1 MEYSKK
7 PKMKGI
13 GKKEIRHFTQEDKKR
28 SQKRFLHGAILAIG
42 SEFLIAEKSGEVL
55 ISTSIIPA

>member
-1 MEYSKK
+1 
-7 PKMKGI
+7 MKGI

-28 SQKRFLHGAILAIG
+28 SQKRFLHGAILAIR

-55 ISTSIIPA
+55 INASIIPA